1 VTSQLELEFPVRY
14 VVVQCY
20 GVDQRTGEPRQWRHI
35 VNEHDAPRIAAAV
48 NSRWPDARAEVMR

>member
-1 VTSQLELEFPVRY
+1 LELEFPVRY